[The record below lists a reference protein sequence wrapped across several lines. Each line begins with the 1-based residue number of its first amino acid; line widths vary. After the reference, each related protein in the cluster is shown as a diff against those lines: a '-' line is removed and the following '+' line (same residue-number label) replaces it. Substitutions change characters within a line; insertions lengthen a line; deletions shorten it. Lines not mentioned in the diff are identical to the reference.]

1 MEDSNIKILNMYIKN
16 MQKENNYRV
25 DIKNIKSKY
34 KK

>member
-16 MQKENNYRV
+16 MLKENNYRV

>member
-1 MEDSNIKILNMYIKN
+1 MEDNNIKILNMYIKN
-16 MQKENNYRV
+16 MLKENNYRV

>member
-1 MEDSNIKILNMYIKN
+1 MEGSNIKILNMYIKN

>member
-1 MEDSNIKILNMYIKN
+1 MEDSNIKILNMCIKN